1 MSRYNYVE
9 KIIAKKLDSFPMVK
23 KISRNLYQRAMYVIH
38 RKKNFQVELNNNVN
52 LFCVDSQYENFFGYY
67 DKSPWNTE
75 MNKYLINRI
84 FNDKLLISVVDLK
97 HGGIQDIAETST
109 WNYQQG
115 AMLQWISNTSKV
127 IFNDIS
133 NEQIISRII
142 DLNEKKEFKIN
153 YPIQTIHPLKKRA
166 LGLNYK
172 RLFKL
177 RPEYGYQNQCVNLKI
192 DEDDSKDGIFL
203 IDLEN
208 GIYKLIISLS
218 ILKNNYPRDEM
229 KNSSH
234 KVNHIMYSRSGKRF
248 VFMHRWLGPNGKFSR
263 LYVADQTGDNLKLL
277 LDDRMVSHY
286 QWKDDEHLLV
296 WARTKEYGDKY
307 YLINVVTGER
317 KIIGEGILDKYGDGH
332 PSFSPD
338 GRWIV
343 TDTYPDKAR
352 IRHLLLYDTKNNEL
366 HEIGKFFSPWKFNNE
381 KRCDL
386 HPRWSP
392 DGNFISIDSTHEGKR
407 RNYIIDV
414 SRIVRGE

>member
-1 MSRYNYVE
+1 MSKYNYIE
-9 KIIAKKLDSFPMVK
+9 KLIAKKLDSFPMAK
-23 KISRNLYQRAMYVIH
+23 KISRNLYQRAMYLIY
-38 RKKNFQVELNNNVN
+38 RKKHFQIELNKDVN
-52 LFCVDSQYENFFGYY
+52 LICVDSLYENFFGYY

-75 MNKYLINRI
+75 MSKYLINRI
-84 FNDKLLISVVDLK
+84 LNEKLIISVVDLK
-97 HGGIQDIAETST
+97 NDRIQDIAETYT

-115 AMLQWISNTSKV
+115 AMLQWVSNTSKV

-142 DLNEKKEFKIN
+142 DVNNRIEYRIN
-153 YPIQTIHPLKKRA
+153 YPIQTIHPSEKKA

-177 RPEYGYQNQCVNLKI
+177 RPEYGYKNQCVNLKV
-192 DEDDSKDGIFL
+192 DENDSKDGIFL

-208 GIYKLIISLS
+208 GNYNLLISLS
-218 ILKNNYPRDEM
+218 TLKENNPRAEM
-229 KNSSH
+229 ENSNH

-248 VFMHRWLGPNGKFSR
+248 VFMHRWLGPYGKFSR
-263 LYVADQTGDNLKLL
+263 LYVADQTGENLKLL

-286 QWKDDEHLLV
+286 QWKDDDHLLV

-307 YLINVVTGER
+307 YLINVINGVK

-352 IRHLLLYDTKNNEL
+352 IRYLLLYDTENNEL
-366 HEIGKFFSPWKFNNE
+366 YEIGKFFSPWKYNDG